1 MDHKAIFMIA
11 SHGLYIRVSLIQ
23 VCVVY
28 VHVVKEVVP
37 FLGGWSING
46 MACNRTHTRAL
57 QTSRKQYLKH
67 IPKVLQGPLKGKAS
81 R

>member
-11 SHGLYIRVSLIQ
+11 SHGLYIRVSLMQ

-28 VHVVKEVVP
+28 VVKEVVP

-46 MACNRTHTRAL
+46 VACKRTRTRAL